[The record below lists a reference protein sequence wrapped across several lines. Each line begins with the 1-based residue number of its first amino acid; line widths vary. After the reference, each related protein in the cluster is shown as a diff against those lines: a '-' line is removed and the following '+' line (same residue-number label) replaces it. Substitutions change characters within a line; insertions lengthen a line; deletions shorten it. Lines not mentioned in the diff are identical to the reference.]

1 MYRMWSI
8 MRFVGSAML
17 IDRAIGRLKEVTKD
31 EPSLDR
37 ALERFQK
44 AHEEMLKMEVVIQAK
59 HRKLKSIVNRAKKEV

>member
-1 MYRMWSI
+1 MWSI